1 MTGIAIMHE
10 DTLAQWLVTIGKKI
24 RKLNVCFVK
33 FELMLG
39 FYDNK
44 HSWYVVNPMAPG
56 AGCNAPT

>member
-39 FYDNK
+39 FYENK
-44 HSWYVVNPMAPG
+44 NTRTPVTLPYFPG
-56 AGCNAPT
+56 LSS